1 MKWNSINWDSLG
13 LALIFFFSIFDVNFS
28 FVPISRMYF
37 YQYVR
42 LDTKRMI
49 LSSILIQYLYLIPRF
64 YLTRVID
71 DYLDDNEWKFRINL
85 IKKIE

>member
-1 MKWNSINWDSLG
+1 
-13 LALIFFFSIFDVNFS
+13 
-28 FVPISRMYF
+28 MYF

-64 YLTRVID
+64 YSTRVID
-71 DYLDDNEWKFRINL
+71 DYLDDNEWKFRIQFNRKNRIILPKVVSCNL
-85 IKKIE
+85 FKIIAIALISKWI